1 MLTNFPLSTGLGTVN
16 QPPPLAGSAFLNNVA
31 LLYSAQGLNSDREEV
46 NLIGNLN
53 ISSTSSLMSEWERKQ
68 RREGQEQGLQQTDTG
83 SVPISLSSLAFLS
96 SQIMC
101 IQHSFL
107 ASCLLA
113 MCWFFFLC
121 LLLALSEFICFK
133 KYQPNTKIWLT
144 LTKSHPRQ
152 VQYFQ
157 LCLLQWFLWQ
167 VFISIQHKLMG
178 LTETQSSGTKG
189 FFKGRGTE
197 KRWLY
202 GLPLKLFHFV
212 PLSFGRKD
220 WFFSSLLLI

>member
-1 MLTNFPLSTGLGTVN
+1 M
-16 QPPPLAGSAFLNNVA
+16 
-31 LLYSAQGLNSDREEV
+31 SDRGSEGEEKGR
-46 NLIGNLN
+46 NRD
-53 ISSTSSLMSEWERKQ
+53 SSRLTQVPR
-68 RREGQEQGLQQTDTG
+68 
-83 SVPISLSSLAFLS
+83 PISLSSLAFLT

-113 MCWFFFLC
+113 MCCFFFC
-121 LLLALSEFICFK
+121 AYCWSKSETEGTLSEFICLK

-152 VQYFQ
+152 VQYLQ

-178 LTETQSSGTKG
+178 STEMQSSGTKG

-202 GLPLKLFHFV
+202 GLPLYLFHFV

-220 WFFSSLLLI
+220 WFFFLPCCLSRGRICPY

>member
-1 MLTNFPLSTGLGTVN
+1 M
-16 QPPPLAGSAFLNNVA
+16 
-31 LLYSAQGLNSDREEV
+31 SDRGNEGEEKGR
-46 NLIGNLN
+46 NRD
-53 ISSTSSLMSEWERKQ
+53 SSRLTQAPW
-68 RREGQEQGLQQTDTG
+68 
-83 SVPISLSSLAFLS
+83 PITLSSLGFLT

-113 MCWFFFLC
+113 MCCFFLC
-121 LLLALSEFICFK
+121 LLLVQVRNRGNSFRVCFK

-152 VQYFQ
+152 VQYLQ
-157 LCLLQWFLWQ
+157 LCPLQWFLWQ

-178 LTETQSSGTKG
+178 FTEMQSSGIKD

-202 GLPLKLFHFV
+202 GFPLYLFHFV

-220 WFFSSLLLI
+220 WFFSFLLLI

>member
-46 NLIGNLN
+46 NLICNLN

-83 SVPISLSSLAFLS
+83 SVPISLSSLAFLT

-113 MCWFFFLC
+113 MCWFFFSVPTVGPNQKQRKPFQSLF
-121 LLLALSEFICFK
+121 ALKSINQILKFGWLSPSPIPDKFSTSNFVYCSDFYG
-133 KYQPNTKIWLT
+133 KYLYQSN
-144 LTKSHPRQ
+144 
-152 VQYFQ
+152 
-157 LCLLQWFLWQ
+157 
-167 VFISIQHKLMG
+167 IS
-178 LTETQSSGTKG
+178 S
-189 FFKGRGTE
+189 
-197 KRWLY
+197 W
-202 GLPLKLFHFV
+202 V
-212 PLSFGRKD
+212 
-220 WFFSSLLLI
+220 